1 MTGNLNER
9 GELMKR
15 KKHASV
21 LAMCLGVLMLC
32 LATRA
37 AAERE
42 PRVGINIGNVSF
54 AAPVTAEG
62 AAYLGLR
69 GQTPFTLSDIKA
81 PYVVVESMNI
91 H

>member
-1 MTGNLNER
+1 
-9 GELMKR
+9 MKQ
-15 KKHASV
+15 KTLLSI
-21 LAMCLGVLMLC
+21 LAMCLGVAILC
-32 LATRA
+32 LVTRA

-54 AAPVTAEG
+54 AAPITAEG
-62 AAYLGLR
+62 ASYLGLR
-69 GQTPFTLSDIKA
+69 SQTPFTLRDIKS

>member
-1 MTGNLNER
+1 
-9 GELMKR
+9 MKR
-15 KKHASV
+15 KTRLLV
-21 LAMCLGVLMLC
+21 LVTCLGILMLGQ
-32 LATRA
+32 AARA
-37 AAERE
+37 VADTE

-54 AAPVTAEG
+54 SAPVTAQG

-91 H
+91 Y